1 MEDLVG
7 LLRIRV
13 KRGINLARR
22 DSLSSDPFVLITMG
36 SQKLKSRTVENNC
49 NPEWN
54 EELTL
59 AIKHPDEPVNLT
71 VYDKDTFTSHD
82 KMGEAKIDIKPFLE
96 VHKMGLEE
104 LPDGTEI
111 KRVVPTRDNCLSE
124 ASSIVSN
131 NGKIVQDMILLLRNV
146 ECGEVEIQLEWIQI
160 PGSRGL

>member
-1 MEDLVG
+1 MEELVG

-13 KRGINLARR
+13 KRGINLAQR
-22 DSLSSDPFVLITMG
+22 DTLGSDPFVVITMG
-36 SQKLKSRTVENNC
+36 SQKLKTRVVENNC

-59 AIKHPDEPVNLT
+59 ALRHPDEPVNLI

-82 KMGEAKIDIKPFLE
+82 KMGDAKIDIKPFLE
-96 VHKMGLEE
+96 VHKMGLQE

-111 KRVVPTRDNCLSE
+111 KRVVPNRENCLAE

-131 NGKIVQDMILLLRNV
+131 NGKIVQNMILLLRNV
-146 ECGEVEIQLEWIQI
+146 ECGEVEIQLEWIDI